1 LDLAALG
8 KLGLGRIR
16 GIAGGARPSAD
27 EAVDR
32 ASPKELREALLLL
45 RDYEQSGRGWFWST
59 DSEGRIDY
67 VSECVA
73 QKLGKSCAELTGQ
86 PFYSLFN
93 LVREEADQDERT
105 LSLVLSTRKTFSELE
120 IRAASCD
127 QEIWWALSGRPQHSP
142 TGEFAGYRGNGV
154 DITSSRQNQR
164 DASRLAMYD
173 ALTGLANRHR
183 MLNLLTSVLAAY
195 KAAKRVCAVI
205 MIDLDRFKKV
215 NDTLGHPAGDE
226 LLKQVAERLG
236 RVAEKG
242 WEIGRLGADE
252 FQIIVPDV
260 DDRGQLGEIAKKII
274 AMISQPYSID
284 GSRCVI
290 GASVGMAIAPYDGVC
305 SDELI
310 RSTDLALYA
319 AKGGGRGQFRFY
331 SNELHSEAERRSRI
345 EEDLRDALSKEQ
357 IHMAYQPLV
366 DSSTNMVVA
375 LEALMRWEHPELG
388 SISPSAFIPIAEESG
403 LIGALGSWALK
414 QACQD
419 AGQWP
424 GNVKVSVNVS
434 PVQFGNEQLPALV
447 AQALSGSGLPAERLE
462 LELTESIFLHSGET
476 TDQMFVAL
484 KRIGVRLALDDFG
497 TGYSSLGYLKSAPF
511 DKIKIDQGF
520 IRGVTEPGSRNVA
533 IIKAIVSL
541 AEALGMDTTAE
552 GIEAH
557 DELDLMCELGINQ
570 IQGFIYGKA
579 TRAEDVLVAM
589 GNGEWVIEPHGPSK
603 FRSDRRT
610 VLRKVGVIH
619 EDHRY
624 EVMLRNQSCTG
635 CLIEG
640 LLDVP
645 ADTQFVV
652 DFGEGQL
659 AVATVKRSSGSQ
671 QGLEFEVPL
680 VDDGAGGLVTRN
692 RISPYVL
699 AAAGMPLAAL
709 PSGSQSLVPS
719 MMGGAAMPGSFSMPR
734 FGQVNDSARR
744 ALRAG

>member
-1 LDLAALG
+1 LAALE
-8 KLGLGRIR
+8 KFGLGRIR
-16 GIAGGARPSAD
+16 GMAAGARAPAD
-27 EAVDR
+27 ALAER
-32 ASPKELREALLLL
+32 ASATELRQALLLL

-59 DSEGRIDY
+59 DGEGRIDY
-67 VSECVA
+67 VSQCVA
-73 QKLGKSCAELTGQ
+73 QKLGRTCEELVGQ

-93 LVREEADQDERT
+93 LDREDDDEDERT
-105 LSLVLSTRKTFSELE
+105 LPLVLSTRKTFSELE
-120 IRAASCD
+120 IRAASGD
-127 QEIWWALSGRPQHSP
+127 RDIWWAISGRPQHSA

-154 DITSSRQNQR
+154 DITSSRQSQR

-173 ALTGLANRHR
+173 SLTGLANRNR
-183 MLNLLTSVLAAY
+183 MSKLLTSTLAAY
-195 KAAKRVCAVI
+195 KAAKRSCAVM

-226 LLKQVAERLG
+226 LLKQVADRLG

-242 WEIGRLGADE
+242 WEIGRLGGDE
-252 FQIIVPDV
+252 FQVILPDI
-260 DDRGQLGEIAKKII
+260 DDRGRLGEIAKKII
-274 AMISQPYSID
+274 AMVSQPYSIE

-290 GASVGMAIAPYDGVC
+290 GASIGMAIAPYDGV
-305 SDELI
+305 SGDELV

-331 SNELHSEAERRSRI
+331 SNDLHSEAERRSRI
-345 EEDLRDALSKEQ
+345 EEDLRDALTNEQ
-357 IHMAYQPLV
+357 IHLAYQPLV
-366 DSSTNMVVA
+366 DSSSNKVVA

-388 SISPSAFIPIAEESG
+388 PVSPGLFIPIAEESG
-403 LIGALGSWALK
+403 LVGALGSWALK

-419 AGQWP
+419 AAQWP

-434 PVQFGNEQLPALV
+434 PMQFANEQLPALV
-447 AQALSGSGLPAERLE
+447 AQALSSSGLPPERLE
-462 LELTESIFLHSGET
+462 LELTESIFINSGES
-476 TDQMFVAL
+476 TDQMFAAL

-511 DKIKIDQGF
+511 DKIKIDQSF
-520 IRGVTEPGSRNVA
+520 IRGVTEPGNRNAA

-557 DELDLMCELGINQ
+557 DELDLMRELKVNQ
-570 IQGFIYGKA
+570 IQGYIYGKA
-579 TRAEDVLVAM
+579 ERTEDVIAAM
-589 GNGEWVIEPHGPSK
+589 ACGDWVIEPQGPSK

-671 QGLEFEVPL
+671 QGLEFELPL

-709 PSGSQSLVPS
+709 PSGSYPLGPPS
-719 MMGGAAMPGSFSMPR
+719 AMGAAASFSMPR
-734 FGQVNDSARR
+734 FGQVNETARR